1 MSKGEDGSFLVRP
14 SQNVPGDFAL
24 SVRRIRDVT
33 HVRIQNSGDFYD
45 LYGGETFA
53 TLSELVQYY
62 TENPGQLK
70 EKNGAVID
78 LRYPLVCDEITS
90 ERQVIVS
97 KLIVFAHFSHNM
109 YIHVYYVVVYEA
121 SKYLFLKPFLGA
133 KCRHA
138 LPCGP
143 NLVLTFCIVLLS
155 SLIVCSRY
163 LLRL

>member
-97 KLIVFAHFSHNM
+97 KLIVLRIFR
-109 YIHVYYVVVYEA
+109 ITCTCT
-121 SKYLFLKPFLGA
+121 L
-133 KCRHA
+133 
-138 LPCGP
+138 CGC
-143 NLVLTFCIVLLS
+143 L
-155 SLIVCSRY
+155 
-163 LLRL
+163 

>member
-97 KLIVFAHFSHNM
+97 KLIVLHIFR
-109 YIHVYYVVVYEA
+109 ITCTCT
-121 SKYLFLKPFLGA
+121 L
-133 KCRHA
+133 
-138 LPCGP
+138 CGC
-143 NLVLTFCIVLLS
+143 L
-155 SLIVCSRY
+155 
-163 LLRL
+163 

>member
-97 KLIVFAHFSHNM
+97 KLIVLRIFRITYTCTLCGCFRGVEIFVLETFSQCQM
-109 YIHVYYVVVYEA
+109 QA
-121 SKYLFLKPFLGA
+121 RL
-133 KCRHA
+133 A
-138 LPCGP
+138 LWP
-143 NLVLTFCIVLLS
+143 
-155 SLIVCSRY
+155 
-163 LLRL
+163 